1 MGELKSHKPRVM
13 AKKTKQKEPQELD
26 AVGRMER
33 DSGSRGLCGGCS
45 PRETERVRLRR
56 RHRAGLGWWWGGLRS
71 SMWDIQGG
79 MASVGAQQSPLPWE
93 SCTASPESRL
103 EWKGPSPL
111 ARAGL
116 PFPWPLLDRL
126 GLPGP
131 GTPWGPG
138 LRDPTQPKVGEPSSG
153 EAVLGRQRWRR

>member
-1 MGELKSHKPRVM
+1 MIKCLLCSRHSDKCSKWMVSFN
-13 AKKTKQKEPQELD
+13 PQNKVAML
-26 AVGRMER
+26 RER
-33 DSGSRGLCGGCS
+33 DYNRFHLARVDMEAWRGSMTQPMS
-45 PRETERVRLRR
+45 Q
-56 RHRAGLGWWWGGLRS
+56 GWWWGGLRS

-116 PFPWPLLDRL
+116 PFPWPLLHRL